1 MRAPAV
7 AGVRPDR
14 GPGRTSVPLSSLMPA
29 DPEPPDRSRRF
40 GGLARLYGAG
50 ALDLLARTHVCVV
63 GIGGVGSWAAE
74 ALVRSGIGRI
84 TLVDADHVAESNIN
98 RQVHALES
106 TLGAAKVDVMRA
118 RLLDIAPDCRVE
130 AVDDFIDTDNVTMLV
145 PDDALVIDA
154 IDVVRAKAALVAHA
168 CNAGQA
174 IVVCGA
180 AGGRRDPLQL
190 RYTDLAHTIGDA
202 LLASL
207 RARLRREHG
216 FARNGAFG
224 VPALHSVEAP
234 ASRTPVAAPASDGL
248 TGGAPLACAGYG
260 SSVSVT
266 ATMGFAAASVVL
278 SKALQPA

>member
-1 MRAPAV
+1 
-7 AGVRPDR
+7 
-14 GPGRTSVPLSSLMPA
+14 MPA
-29 DPEPPDRSRRF
+29 DPEPPDHHRRF

-130 AVDDFIDTDNVTMLV
+130 AVDDFIDTDNVAALV
-145 PDDALVIDA
+145 PDDALVVDA
-154 IDVVRAKAALVAHA
+154 IDAVRAKAALVAHA
-168 CNAGQA
+168 RNAGQA

-180 AGGRRDPLQL
+180 VGGRRDPLQL
-190 RYTDLAHTIGDA
+190 RHTDLAHTTGDA

-224 VPALHSVEAP
+224 VPALYSVEAP
-234 ASRTPVAAPASDGL
+234 AGRTPAAAPASDGL